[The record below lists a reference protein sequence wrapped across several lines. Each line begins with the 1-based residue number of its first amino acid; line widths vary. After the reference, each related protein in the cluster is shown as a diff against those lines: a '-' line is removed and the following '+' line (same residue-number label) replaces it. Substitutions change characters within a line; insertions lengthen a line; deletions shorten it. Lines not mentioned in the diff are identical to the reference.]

1 MPLSS
6 QLRKYV
12 QIKQR
17 HKQINKLYFLVDR
30 RGSSGQTGLKN
41 VNQTLQTKSNITIK
55 LKAQ

>member
-12 QIKQR
+12 QI
-17 HKQINKLYFLVDR
+17 KQINKLYFLVDR

-55 LKAQ
+55 VKAQ